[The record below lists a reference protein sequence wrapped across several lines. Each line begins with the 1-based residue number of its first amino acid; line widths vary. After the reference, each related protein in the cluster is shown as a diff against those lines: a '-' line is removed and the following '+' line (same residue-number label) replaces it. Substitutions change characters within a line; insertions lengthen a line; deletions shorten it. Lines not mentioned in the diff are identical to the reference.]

1 MRWSRWK
8 TFNRSEKLILHINS
22 CGEIAISE
30 ARIGTKTKSVDS
42 TKSLHSGFSV
52 LKESLKDEILVK
64 LISKHKDTQQAKEQ
78 SYSCSFCPK
87 TFSNN
92 SHLIRRIKTHVL
104 TDSFECD
111 DCEER
116 FSRQF
121 NLQTHMRNHHLKT
134 FDDVNT
140 IHFKQKLKK

>member
-1 MRWSRWK
+1 MH
-8 TFNRSEKLILHINS
+8 N
-22 CGEIAISE
+22 
-30 ARIGTKTKSVDS
+30 
-42 TKSLHSGFSV
+42 GFSV
-52 LKESLKDEILVK
+52 LKESLEDEIPVK
-64 LISKHKDTQQAKEQ
+64 LISKGTQQAKEQ

-104 TDSFECD
+104 NDAFECD
-111 DCEER
+111 DCGEK
-116 FSRQF
+116 FSRKD

-140 IHFKQKLKK
+140 IHFKEKLKNDKGLRM